1 MHVHVMAWAWVCRR
15 WCKKWSSLPRL
26 PARWHDLARLSMCDF
41 HSSGALTDHIR
52 LTVCWVR
59 FTHSA
64 LARAHTIG
72 EAHSHDGP
80 LHVLGPRGAA
90 NWQPIFHRERQ
101 RGHRAAAGGHAAKKR
116 REGGRPGS
124 PGVFGAAI
132 GVHQLRSVAKGKQQ
146 RSDSP
151 IPCCRLA
158 GRRGRWRRPTPS
170 TGRGMMPRTSRRWC
184 GWWRRASTAARP
196 VWRSSRWVEPPPAL
210 AASRLAA
217 LLADALIRLVR
228 KPLPVATAVQEIQTS
243 CCLLALLAGLAAARC
258 TRGGQGGWARG
269 RGGGCRPAGTGYG
282 GRRAL
287 RATLQVRTALGGCH
301 VPTPHCC

>member
-1 MHVHVMAWAWVCRR
+1 
-15 WCKKWSSLPRL
+15 
-26 PARWHDLARLSMCDF
+26 MCDF

-132 GVHQLRSVAKGKQQ
+132 GVHQLRSVGQ
-146 RSDSP
+146 RKAAAFRQPHSV
-151 IPCCRLA
+151 LQA
-158 GRRGRWRRPTPS
+158 GRQ
-170 TGRGMMPRTSRRWC
+170 TG
-184 GWWRRASTAARP
+184 AVEAAYTKYRK
-196 VWRSSRWVEPPPAL
+196 RN
-210 AASRLAA
+210 
-217 LLADALIRLVR
+217 DAKDLEALVR
-228 KPLPVATAVQEIQTS
+228 MVEEGKHGSAA
-243 CCLLALLAGLAAARC
+243 CMALVKVG
-258 TRGGQGGWARG
+258 
-269 RGGGCRPAGTGYG
+269 
-282 GRRAL
+282 
-287 RATLQVRTALGGCH
+287 
-301 VPTPHCC
+301 